1 MKALLLILL
10 ALVVVLPA
18 RGEAQFSSDF
28 PGVPRAAIT
37 QHGSSQGRFEMDI
50 SGMRSVHGVDGET
63 AEEAAVDSLAASVR
77 IGFGRS
83 WRVASN
89 WELGYDVSLAEGR
102 MNWTS
107 LRDEPLDEGQEV
119 HSEEND
125 EETNTVL
132 ATSIAYGLR
141 LGVKLRPFA
150 YVDPDGYGISAAV
163 GFAIQPGFAP
173 VITHTRLTDTTFT
186 GGLIGSDGPEA
197 PIEAYV
203 STQLMAGLSYRSSRA
218 EADAAVV
225 LESAKDGAQLV
236 SPTPV
241 YDGTSI
247 RLGARYRLTRSFAF
261 GAVFWGSGAPPW
273 RDQVALATSP
283 SQGQPFALLFSFGAL
298 LEKRTDLMVFSPEG
312 NFTESI
318 SLHVRVH

>member
-1 MKALLLILL
+1 MKSLLLVLL
-10 ALVVVLPA
+10 ALVLALPS

-37 QHGSSQGRFEMDI
+37 QTGSSQGRFDMDI
-50 SGMRSVHGVDGET
+50 SGMRFVHEADGET
-63 AEEAAVDSLAASVR
+63 ADETAVDSLAASVR

-89 WELGYDVSLAEGR
+89 WELGFDVSLAEGR
-102 MNWTS
+102 MNRLS
-107 LRDEPLDEGQEV
+107 LREEPLEEGPGV
-119 HSEEND
+119 PSNEND
-125 EETNTVL
+125 KETTTVL

-141 LGVKLRPFA
+141 LGAKLRPFA

-163 GFAIQPGFAP
+163 GFAIQPGLAP
-173 VITHTRLTDTTFT
+173 VITHTRLEDTTFT
-186 GGLIGSDGPEA
+186 GGLIGSDGTET
-197 PIEAYV
+197 PIQAFV
-203 STQLMAGLSYRSSRA
+203 STQFMAGLSYRSGRA

-236 SPTPV
+236 SPMPV

-273 RDQVALATSP
+273 RDQVTLGTSL
-283 SQGQPFALLFSFGAL
+283 SQDQPFALLLSFGAL
-298 LEKRTDLMVFSPEG
+298 LEKRTDLMISSPKG

-318 SLHVRVH
+318 SLHVRVR